1 MVMYELTDP
10 GPLRSPALVV
20 AFEGWVNAGSA
31 GTIAAETLSGE
42 GAIIARFDPD
52 RLYDYRVNR
61 PVIDFVDG
69 AIDKVQWPSM
79 ELRHSAMPE
88 RDVLVLIGTEPN
100 WNWKE
105 FSLEVAE
112 VEKRLGV
119 IEHVSIGGIPW
130 AAAHTRPVSIMTTA
144 SSVDRL
150 PEGDDP
156 PRGLLRVPGAAVS
169 VVESAAVGADI
180 PSVGF
185 WARVPHY
192 LGASFAAAALALV
205 ERVVAHLGVT
215 TDVTGLA
222 TTAAD
227 QIAELNTIVEGR
239 PDVLAIVRQLESNE
253 DGDGDG
259 EISGEA
265 LAAEIE
271 RFLRNQGTDQV

>member
-1 MVMYELTDP
+1 MAMYDLTDP

-31 GTIAAETLSGE
+31 GTIAAEALAGD
-42 GAIIARFDPD
+42 GAVIAAFDPD
-52 RLYDYRVNR
+52 GLYDYRVNR

-69 AIDKVQWPSM
+69 AIDSVEWPRM
-79 ELRHSAMPE
+79 ELRHSTMPE
-88 RDVLVLIGTEPN
+88 RDLLVLTGTEPN
-100 WNWKE
+100 WNWRR
-105 FSLEVAE
+105 FSVEVAE

-119 IEHVSIGGIPW
+119 VEHVSIGGIPW

-144 SSVDRL
+144 SSVDHL

-156 PRGLLRVPGAAVS
+156 PSGLLRVPGAAVS
-169 VVESAAVGADI
+169 VVENAAVEAAI

-205 ERVVAHLGVT
+205 ERVTAHLGVT
-215 TDVTGLA
+215 ADVTGLA

-253 DGDGDG
+253 DGDG

>member
-1 MVMYELTDP
+1 MAMYDLTDP

-31 GTIAAETLSGE
+31 GTIAAETLAGE
-42 GAIIARFDPD
+42 GAVIARFDPD
-52 RLYDYRVNR
+52 QLYDYRVNR

-69 AIDKVQWPSM
+69 AIDTVEWPTM

-88 RDVLVLIGTEPN
+88 RDVLVLTGTEPN
-100 WNWKE
+100 WNWRR
-105 FSLEVAE
+105 FSVEVAE
-112 VEKRLGV
+112 LEKRLGV

-150 PEGDDP
+150 PDGDDP

-169 VVESAAVGADI
+169 VVESAAVEAAI

-192 LGASFAAAALALV
+192 LGTSFAAAALALV
-205 ERVVAHLGVT
+205 ERVVAHLEIT

-253 DGDGDG
+253 DGDG

>member
-1 MVMYELTDP
+1 MAMYDLTDP

-31 GTIAAETLSGE
+31 GTIAAETLAGE
-42 GAIIARFDPD
+42 GAVIARFDPD
-52 RLYDYRVNR
+52 GLYDYRVNR

-69 AIDKVQWPSM
+69 AIDTVEWPRM

-88 RDVLVLIGTEPN
+88 RDVLVLTGTEPN
-100 WNWKE
+100 WNWRR
-105 FSLEVAE
+105 FSAEVAE

-119 IEHVSIGGIPW
+119 VEHVSIGGIPW

-150 PEGDDP
+150 PDGDDP

-169 VVESAAVGADI
+169 VVESAAVEADI

-215 TDVTGLA
+215 TDLTGLA

-227 QIAELNTIVEGR
+227 Q
-239 PDVLAIVRQLESNE
+239 
-253 DGDGDG
+253 
-259 EISGEA
+259 
-265 LAAEIE
+265 
-271 RFLRNQGTDQV
+271 